1 MVGDPSREVS
11 GQVLR
16 LLLRQLLAGL
26 SIVPND
32 VRKLYTACF
41 ENDTSPS
48 DDRILA
54 CLKKVCG
61 EHHDKVFIAI
71 DGLDECTEEEQ
82 PSNTRIMVAS
92 RYLPIIEQ
100 RLDTKLRVNVYPH
113 ADDVRRYLETEMKCN
128 STFGRLMNSGTTG
141 KSGDLRS
148 MVEAAV
154 LSNSGS

>member
-1 MVGDPSREVS
+1 
-11 GQVLR
+11 
-16 LLLRQLLAGL
+16 
-26 SIVPND
+26 

-82 PSNTRIMVAS
+82 VTLVQYLKEMPSNTRIMVAS

-154 LSNSGS
+154 PSHSVLAH